1 MKRTLALAAGALS
14 LALTMSAC
22 TVGDDTGSSQGTGT
36 KEISFLVFETPNLT
50 PQYWDAAIKRVT
62 DQHKEITVKKL
73 VAPDPDRTTYAKQL
87 LTSGQFPDVMIAV
100 SPAGFAEGGNL
111 YAWTDA
117 ELEKFQFPKNGAIGG
132 KVYQLPANTQTIP
145 VVYYNKK
152 QFADAGIITPP
163 KTYAD
168 LLDAAAKLKAKGIT
182 PFVVGGGKD
191 PFASTL
197 LWTATL
203 ATDLY
208 ATTPDWMAKRRAGS
222 VKFSDPGFVKATTK
236 FADLAA
242 KGYID
247 KKDIS
252 RDYAATEQAFLDG
265 KGAMYPMGNWF
276 AAAADDPKRKP
287 SWEIGAFNWPAD
299 DGSTVVPAFTGG
311 GLSVS
316 ATAKNLPEAKKF
328 ALAYTFDKTN
338 LDDSVRND
346 GLYPAVK
353 GYTPPSDTGAVFKLG
368 WDLYQQGMSD
378 GKVVQAFGWEAG
390 DDGMLPGV
398 VDKWRAA
405 AQDLITGGRTV
416 EQVTAALDDEWSK
429 AS

>member
-182 PFVVGGGKD
+182 PFVSGGGKD
-191 PFASTL
+191 TVGQA
-197 LWTATL
+197 WTGII
-203 ATDLY
+203 ATDVY
-208 ATTPDWMAKRRAGS
+208 AKNPNWMHDRRAGK
-222 VKFSDPGFVKATTK
+222 VKFSDPDFVAAAAK

-242 KGYID
+242 KGYLD
-247 KKDIS
+247 KRDLS
-252 RDYAATEQAFLDG
+252 RDYNAAQQAFLDG

-276 AAAADDPKRKP
+276 AAAADDPKTKP
-287 SWEIGAFNWPAD
+287 AWEVGAFNWPAA
-299 DGSTVVPAFTGG
+299 DGGTVVPAFTGG
-311 GLSVS
+311 GLVVS
-316 ATAKNLPEAKKF
+316 SSAKNLEAARTF
-328 ALAYTFDKTN
+328 ALGFQLDKNN
-338 LDDSVRND
+338 LDNSVKAD
-346 GLYPAVK
+346 GLYPAIK
-353 GYTPPSDTGAVFKLG
+353 GYQPPTDVGATFKLG
-368 WDLYQQGMSD
+368 YDLFQQGQQANS
-378 GKVVQAFGWEAG
+378 VVPSFGNEAG
-390 DDGMLPGV
+390 DDGLLPGLR
-398 VDKWRAA
+398 DKWLAS
-405 AQDLITGGRTV
+405 AQDLIAGRKTAQ
-416 EQVTAALDDEWSK
+416 QVGDFLDKEWEK